1 MKEGLVAVYFDI
13 EKAYGMMWK
22 EGLLIKLGKI
32 GIEARIYNWVLS
44 FGWEINCHR

>member
-22 EGLLIKLGKI
+22 EGLLIKLELKQEYITG
-32 GIEARIYNWVLS
+32 
-44 FGWEINCHR
+44 F